1 MGDNLSLSA
10 TVRENVGKG
19 AAREARKN
27 NLVPGIIYGGTEEP
41 VNINVK
47 FNELLKKLN
56 AGKFMSTTADAPT
69 LLFSTNPAI
78 CVLSRTKG
86 LISPTT
92 IQDEE
97 NKPLEEKMFK
107 MKVWLK

>member
-41 VNINVK
+41 LNINVK
-47 FNELLKKLN
+47 FNELIPSISYKKIMP
-56 AGKFMSTTADAPT
+56 K
-69 LLFSTNPAI
+69 
-78 CVLSRTKG
+78 R
-86 LISPTT
+86 
-92 IQDEE
+92 E
-97 NKPLEEKMFK
+97 
-107 MKVWLK
+107 